1 MLRKVFIAAALAA
14 TPLCYA
20 QLSTTPQPIDPIPM
34 SPDARPA
41 NPGTTP
47 PGAVRPGTGSVA
59 PGNATVAPGS
69 SLGSSGSTL
78 GAPGSTLG
86 TPSTPGVNSGS
97 PSVPSTGAF
106 NRPGDT
112 TLPGSATTPGL
123 STLPG
128 VTGRDSASVGSS
140 TSQPP
145 ADTLRLP
152 PPVTGGSGV
161 LGPAPS
167 SSGVIGGSRPGC
179 IPGSISNPC

>member
-1 MLRKVFIAAALAA
+1 MFRKAFIAAALAA

-20 QLSTTPQPIDPIPM
+20 QFSTAPQPITPIPM

-41 NPGTTP
+41 NSGTTTTP
-47 PGAVRPGTGSVA
+47 PGVATPGTG
-59 PGNATVAPGS
+59 TVTPGS
-69 SLGSSGSTL
+69 SLGASGSTL

-86 TPSTPGVNSGS
+86 TPSTPGVSSGS
-97 PSVPSTGAF
+97 PNVPSTGAF

-128 VTGRDSASVGSS
+128 VNGRDSASVGSS
-140 TSQPP
+140 TSPPP